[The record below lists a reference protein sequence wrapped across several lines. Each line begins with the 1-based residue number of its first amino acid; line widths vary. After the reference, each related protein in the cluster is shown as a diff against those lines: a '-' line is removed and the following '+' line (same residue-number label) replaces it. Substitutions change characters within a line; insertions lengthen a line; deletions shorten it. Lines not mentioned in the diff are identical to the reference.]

1 MSNSNPTALR
11 LGATGALDGRRYTV
25 VGRTVLSV
33 VVDGETYYWNE
44 FNLVDSLDNALT
56 LVYEDAEDGSEW
68 KLFKLFEPTLPMSV
82 AEAATKQIG
91 DWVNFGGVEAQV
103 TLVDRSRIVFVEGR
117 VPEGVATGVE
127 AEYFN
132 AENGDRMI
140 VVSWSGDEVEYYDGR
155 VASARRIEAAFGLP
169 RAEVNRRGFFDWMA
183 NATDFSAYFVIAAAV
198 IAMAVAGSFVYSA
211 RRNSESRL
219 VRPVPEKRMASASPL
234 PIGAAGVLRGKN
246 FQIVAR
252 ALVEVSRLGDRFDGY
267 EYALMTPGN
276 ERELLIEALQGKL
289 TDWYL
294 LTPTGTPADL
304 TPFAAASFRQ
314 GRPAMIG
321 GHPMHVAQLFQIR
334 VTSKA
339 GDDSV
344 LSWPVGMA
352 HGFLAKSDHV
362 DVDGSEWMLARWT
375 ETGIESYRIG
385 VISDSDVKSGFGARE
400 K

>member
-11 LGATGALDGRRYTV
+11 LGATGTLDGRRYTV
-25 VGRTVLSV
+25 AGRTVLSV

-44 FNLVDSLDNALT
+44 FNLVDSSDNALT

-82 AEAATKQIG
+82 AEAVTKQIG

-132 AENGDRMI
+132 AESGDRMI
-140 VVSWSGDEVEYYDGR
+140 VVSWSGDEVEYYDGG
-155 VASARRIEAAFGLP
+155 VTSARRIEAAFGLP
-169 RAEVNRRGFFDWMA
+169 RAEVNQRGFFDRLA
-183 NATDFSAYFVIAAAV
+183 NAPDFSTYFVIAAVV
-198 IAMAVAGSFVYSA
+198 IAMAVAGFFVYSG

-219 VRPVPEKRMASASPL
+219 ARPLPEKRMATAPPL
-234 PIGAAGVLRGKN
+234 PIAAAGILRGKN
-246 FQIVAR
+246 FRVVAR

-276 ERELLIEALQGKL
+276 ERALLIEALQGKS

-294 LTPTGTPADL
+294 LTPTGTAADL
-304 TPFAAASFRQ
+304 SPFAAASFRQ
-314 GRPAMIG
+314 GRPAVIG
-321 GHPMHVAQLFQIR
+321 GHSMHTAQLFQLR
-334 VTSKA
+334 VISET
-339 GDDSV
+339 GDDSA
-344 LSWPVGMA
+344 LSWPAGMT
-352 HGFLAKSDHV
+352 HGFLAKSDNV

-385 VISDSDVKSGFGARE
+385 VISDSDMKSAFGAR
-400 K
+400 KK